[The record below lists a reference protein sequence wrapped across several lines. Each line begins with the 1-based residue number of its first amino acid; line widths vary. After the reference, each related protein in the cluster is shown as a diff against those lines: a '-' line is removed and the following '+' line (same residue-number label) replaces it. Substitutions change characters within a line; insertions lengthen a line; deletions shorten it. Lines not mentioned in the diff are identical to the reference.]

1 MANYVGRIEISC
13 TAGIAG
19 CLGVYIMAG
28 FMGVYIIAGFM
39 GVYIITGFWVCTL

>member
-13 TAGIAG
+13 TACI
-19 CLGVYIMAG
+19 AG

-39 GVYIITGFWVCTL
+39 GVYIIAGFMGVQSERRKRS